1 MPNNPLLPIFR
12 LLPSRGLRYEPIRP
26 IVALKTTTTQTT
38 SFARVLQRAL
48 PLRQRPGTNQMSS

>member
-26 IVALKTTTTQTT
+26 IAALKTTPQTT

-48 PLRQRPGTNQMSS
+48 PLRQRPGTNEMSS